1 MYIVYTKRFPPCE
14 PLRRKHRMR
23 LPDAIIRASA
33 QTRDMLLIT
42 RKTKD
47 FPAGDPSVRAPYQ
60 L

>member
-1 MYIVYTKRFPPCE
+1 
-14 PLRRKHRMR
+14 MR